1 MITDM
6 LSDVIKRGTAS
17 RAKASFSKVAIAGK
31 TGTSRDGWFVGYTP
45 NLVCA
50 VWVGLDDNEQLGM
63 TGAEAALPA
72 WVDFMKD
79 ALAIRPSLGGAS
91 FPKPGGILT
100 VRVDPE
106 SGALAGPD
114 CPASQVVSV
123 ANRFAPVI
131 ECYLHMPS
139 TDSEISI
146 SDSGMDISS
155 DTDALNTEQESEE
168 ISQPDQMNRES
179 PAAAEDTPD
188 DPVEPQSKPIRR
200 TTRIEL
206 DERGQTRLVS
216 DQTMAKGNNGKPP
229 TARKGFASKPE

>member
-1 MITDM
+1 
-6 LSDVIKRGTAS
+6 
-17 RAKASFSKVAIAGK
+17 
-31 TGTSRDGWFVGYTP
+31 VGF
-45 NLVCA
+45 
-50 VWVGLDDNEQLGM
+50 DDNEQLGM

-114 CPASQVVSV
+114 CPSSQVVSV
-123 ANRFAPVI
+123 ANRFAPAI
-131 ECYLHMPS
+131 ECYMHMPS

-146 SDSGMDISS
+146 NDSEMDVSS
-155 DTDALNTEQESEE
+155 DTDALNTELESEE
-168 ISQPDQMNRES
+168 TSQSDQMNRES
-179 PAAAEDTPD
+179 PAAVEDPPA
-188 DPVEPQSKPIRR
+188 DPVEPQSKPTRR
-200 TTRIEL
+200 TTRIDV

-216 DQTMAKGNNGKPP
+216 DQTMVKRKPP
-229 TARKGFASKPE
+229 IAKKGLASKPE